1 MSMGRWVFTEFA
13 EGIALPICANSLL
26 AIRTVRATR
35 PKTENPETFI
45 KFRPRSCRQYP
56 ELSRRSLRIGH
67 QFTLVRGIRAKRTD
81 EKNRRIRRKTSSLT
95 SDNYV
100 WHFCAATRS
109 HVALSNLVRY
119 SEMELLT
126 VSS

>member
-81 EKNRRIRRKTSSLT
+81 EKNRRIRRKTSSLNKRQQQ
-95 SDNYV
+95 SLRPPSQ
-100 WHFCAATRS
+100 A
-109 HVALSNLVRY
+109 
-119 SEMELLT
+119 
-126 VSS
+126 

>member
-81 EKNRRIRRKTSSLT
+81 EKTGGSAEKQ
-95 SDNYV
+95 
-100 WHFCAATRS
+100 AA
-109 HVALSNLVRY
+109 
-119 SEMELLT
+119 
-126 VSS
+126 